1 LYLVDARMASKR
13 KVNRDNLE
21 ALGARRLAELLLDVA
36 ESDAAV
42 KRRLRLEL
50 AATAAPE
57 RLAAEVRKRLGQIER
72 ARAFVD
78 RRSCR
83 GVAADLEVQRR
94 TIVDQVAK
102 IDADEAL
109 ELMWRFMDLAAS
121 VQERCDDSDGVI
133 GGVFRSACR
142 DLGPLAQAAKSDPIA
157 LANRMF
163 TALNA
168 NGYGQ
173 YDELIQVLAPVLGD
187 KGLETLKAQLIELSV
202 TPVEKPPQAE
212 REVIGWGMAGP
223 MYRDEIEARSRKTT
237 VRLALQEIAD
247 AQGDVD
253 AFIAQYDERTR
264 RVPKIAAEIARRLL
278 TAGRALDAL
287 RAIETAEHARD
298 NWRDVDWEDAR
309 IDVLDALG
317 RKDDAQAARWSC
329 FERAL
334 SSEHLRAYLKRLPDF
349 EDMEAEERALEHV
362 QNRKDI
368 IPALDFLVSWPA
380 LERAARLV
388 TQRVA
393 ELDGDDYEVLSPA
406 ADALAG
412 KYPLAATLVLRAM
425 IDFAL
430 TKARSGR
437 YRHAARHFMECA
449 SLASS
454 IPDFGTF
461 ETHEAYATRLEAKHG
476 RKSGFWGLMS

>member
-1 LYLVDARMASKR
+1 MASKR
-13 KVNRDNLE
+13 KVNRDTLE
-21 ALGARRLAELLLDVA
+21 ALGARRLAELLVDVA
-36 ESDAAV
+36 QSDVALN
-42 KRRLRLEL
+42 RRLQLEL
-50 AATAAPE
+50 AAIAAPE
-57 RLAAEVRKRLGQIER
+57 RLAAEIKKRLGQIER

-83 GVAADLEVQRR
+83 GVAADLETQRR
-94 TIVDQVAK
+94 TIVDRVAK
-102 IDADEAL
+102 IDAAEGL
-109 ELMWRFMDLAAS
+109 ELMWRFMDLAGA
-121 VQERCDDSDGVI
+121 VEERCDDSDGVV
-133 GGVFRSACR
+133 GDVFRLACR
-142 DLGPLAQAAKSDPIA
+142 DLGPLAQAAQADPIA
-157 LANRMF
+157 LADRMF
-163 TALNA
+163 AAIND
-168 NGYGQ
+168 NPYGQ
-173 YDELIQVLAPVLGD
+173 YDDLIGALAPALGD
-187 KGLETLKAQLIELSV
+187 KGLAHLKAQLIELSV
-202 TPVEKPPQAE
+202 TPVEKSRQDE
-212 REVIGWGMAGP
+212 REVIGWGIGGP
-223 MYRDEIEARSRKTT
+223 MYRDEIEARGRKTT

-247 AQGDVD
+247 IQGDVD
-253 AFIAQYDERTR
+253 SFIAQYNETARKA
-264 RVPKIAAEIARRLL
+264 PNIAADIARRLL
-278 TAGRALDAL
+278 TAGRVEEALQ
-287 RAIETAEHARD
+287 AIEKVEQGRNGLPD
-298 NWRDVDWEDAR
+298 FEWEDAR
-309 IDVLDALG
+309 IDVLDALA

-329 FERAL
+329 FERTL
-334 SSEHLRAYLKRLPDF
+334 SREHLRAYLKRLPDF

-380 LERAARLV
+380 LDRAARLV

-476 RKSGFWGLMS
+476 RKSGFWSLIS